1 MRVEK
6 APRLTTANIL
16 AVLAVVLMGRLLT
29 GLLAPSETAL
39 VGGHEKS
46 GATELKPRKNTT
58 SHNALDPSLRSE
70 WLQLSEG
77 IQYKGTGRN
86 IFRAGVPTLRILSGP
101 GPRLLPAVP
110 PNKPSLTVR
119 PRFFG
124 FSSSPAD
131 GKRIFLSN
139 DGDVF
144 IAREGEIVNR
154 RYQILHIKQTSVEVE
169 DLNDGV
175 RLTLWLVQG

>member
-1 MRVEK
+1 MQSAITHWIR
-6 APRLTTANIL
+6 A
-16 AVLAVVLMGRLLT
+16 
-29 GLLAPSETAL
+29 SEAKGYNS
-39 VGGHEKS
+39 VKVS
-46 GATELKPRKNTT
+46 NT
-58 SHNALDPSLRSE
+58 RG
-70 WLQLSEG
+70 QEG
-77 IQYKGTGRN
+77 IS
-86 IFRAGVPTLRILSGP
+86 SGQGFHRYGYFQHR
-101 GPRLLPAVP
+101 GPRLLPPVP
-110 PNKPSLTVR
+110 STKPLLTVR

-139 DGDVF
+139 DGNVF
-144 IAREGEIVNR
+144 IAREGEIVNG